1 MQIKALYEALILLIM
16 IAAPVFAQPPTA
28 ISEPSARIVLDPGHG
43 GRDTGA
49 RGPTGLM
56 EKTVSMELARKLALK
71 LEPDFQ
77 VLLTRSDDYQVELLQ
92 RAALANQ
99 SNALLM
105 VSIHTGS
112 SFLHRTEGIGV
123 FYYAPLKVEG
133 RPTTDSG
140 DEAAAQRWRN
150 AQLRHKNAS
159 MTLAKSLYAALTGEA
174 AGNDRDIRGVPLK
187 VLEGADLPA
196 VLVEVGYITHP
207 ATEMKLST
215 AEGIDRLSQALAD
228 GIRHYVQEAHI
239 GGR

>member
-1 MQIKALYEALILLIM
+1 MKALYAALMLLIM
-16 IAAPVFAQPPTA
+16 MAAPVFAQSPTA
-28 ISEPSARIVLDPGHG
+28 ISKPSARIVLDPGHG

-56 EKTVSMELARKLALK
+56 EKTVTLELARKLALK
-71 LEPDFQ
+71 LEPEFQ
-77 VLLTRSDDYQVELLQ
+77 VLLTRGDDYQVDLPQ
-92 RAALANQ
+92 RAAIANQ

-123 FYYAPLKVEG
+123 FYYAPLKVDG
-133 RPTTDSG
+133 RPTPPPG
-140 DEAAAQRWRN
+140 DEAADQRWRN
-150 AQLRHKNAS
+150 AQLRHKKAS
-159 MTLAKSLYAALTGEA
+159 MILAKSLYTALAGEA
-174 AGNDRDIRGVPLK
+174 AGKDHDIRGVPLR

-207 ATEMKLST
+207 ATEMELST
-215 AEGIDRLSQALAD
+215 TEGIDRLSQALAD
-228 GIRHYVQEAHI
+228 GIRHYVQQANA

>member
-1 MQIKALYEALILLIM
+1 MKVLCLALMLLIM

-28 ISEPSARIVLDPGHG
+28 FSTPSGRIVLDPGHG

-49 RGPTGLM
+49 RGPTGSV
-56 EKTVSMELARKLALK
+56 EKTVTLEVARILALK

-77 VLLTRSDDYQVELLQ
+77 VLLTRGDDYQVDLPQ
-92 RAALANQ
+92 RAAIANQ

-123 FYYAPLKVEG
+123 FYYAPLKVDG
-133 RPTTDSG
+133 TPTTPSN
-140 DEAAAQRWRN
+140 DEAADQRWRN
-150 AQLRHKNAS
+150 AQHQHKKAS
-159 MTLAKSLYAALTGEA
+159 MILAKSLYAALAGEA

-207 ATEMKLST
+207 DTEMELST
-215 AEGIDRLSQALAD
+215 TEGIDRLSQALAD
-228 GIRHYVQEAHI
+228 GIRHYVKEANA

>member
-1 MQIKALYEALILLIM
+1 MQMKVLCEALLLLIM
-16 IAAPVFAQPPTA
+16 IAAPVFAQPPA
-28 ISEPSARIVLDPGHG
+28 AFSKPSACIVLDPGHG

-77 VLLTRSDDYQVELLQ
+77 VLLTRSDDYQVDLPQ

-99 SNALLM
+99 ANALLM

-123 FYYAPLKVEG
+123 FYYAPLKADG
-133 RPTTDSG
+133 RPTPHSD
-140 DEAAAQRWRN
+140 DEAADQRWRN

-159 MTLAKSLYAALTGEA
+159 MILARSLYTALADEA

-207 ATEMKLST
+207 DTEMKLST
-215 AEGIDRLSQALAD
+215 TEGIDRLTQALAD
-228 GIRHYVQEAHI
+228 GIRHYVQEANA

>member
-1 MQIKALYEALILLIM
+1 MKALYVGLMLHIM
-16 IAAPVFAQPPTA
+16 MAPPVFAQPPTA
-28 ISEPSARIVLDPGHG
+28 LSGPPARIVLDPGHG
-43 GRDTGA
+43 GRETGA

-56 EKTVSMELARKLALK
+56 EKTVTLELARKLALK

-77 VLLTRSDDYQVELLQ
+77 VLLTRGDDYQVDLTQ
-92 RAALANQ
+92 RAAIANQ

-123 FYYAPLKVEG
+123 FYYAPLRVDG
-133 RPTTDSG
+133 TATTPPN

-150 AQLRHKNAS
+150 AQLRHKKAS
-159 MTLAKSLYAALTGEA
+159 MILAKSLYAALTGDA

-207 ATEMKLST
+207 DTEMELST
-215 AEGIDRLSQALAD
+215 TEGIDRLSQALAD
-228 GIRHYVQEAHI
+228 GIRHYVQAANA